1 VDSTKNRR
9 EFMSE
14 DSRIGFLL
22 SEEKTKKILAI
33 SKSFK
38 KAPEQFINDIIDSTY
53 NKIQMIEI
61 NWDYDD

>member
-1 VDSTKNRR
+1 
-9 EFMSE
+9 MSE